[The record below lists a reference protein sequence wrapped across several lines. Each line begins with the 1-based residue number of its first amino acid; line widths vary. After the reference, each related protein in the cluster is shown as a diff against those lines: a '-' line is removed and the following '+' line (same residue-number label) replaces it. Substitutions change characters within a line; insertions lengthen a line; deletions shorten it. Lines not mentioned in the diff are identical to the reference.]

1 MADKYVKVIVANKS
15 DFNKFDTFM
24 KGIYK
29 AGPHD
34 VKIIEDFA
42 EFKDGEIDEEINLED
57 TMNILN
63 SYVDSVETNL
73 DKEKVKGFLKGLY
86 AEAQQTESETAE

>member
-1 MADKYVKVIVANKS
+1 
-15 DFNKFDTFM
+15 
-24 KGIYK
+24 
-29 AGPHD
+29 
-34 VKIIEDFA
+34 
-42 EFKDGEIDEEINLED
+42 
-57 TMNILN
+57 MNILN